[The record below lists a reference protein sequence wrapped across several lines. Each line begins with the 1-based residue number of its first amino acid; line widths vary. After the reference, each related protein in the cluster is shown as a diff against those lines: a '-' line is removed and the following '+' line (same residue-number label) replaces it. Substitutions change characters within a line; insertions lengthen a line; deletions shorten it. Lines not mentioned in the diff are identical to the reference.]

1 MEERCLIFFS
11 QIAVMG
17 PFAIFFSF
25 ITFKK
30 RVVRIQKIIVVELL
44 VSTDR
49 TISEKVTKFLV
60 IYFVSTVTFMSP
72 VNTNA
77 SVLIKSKL
85 NNKIY

>member
-1 MEERCLIFFS
+1 
-11 QIAVMG
+11 MG
-17 PFAIFFSF
+17 RFAIFFSF

-60 IYFVSTVTFMSP
+60 IYFVSTVSFMSP
-72 VNTNA
+72 VNTNV

-85 NNKIY
+85 INNIY

>member
-17 PFAIFFSF
+17 RFAIFFSF

-60 IYFVSTVTFMSP
+60 IYFVSTVSFMSP
-72 VNTNA
+72 VNTNV

-85 NNKIY
+85 INNIY